1 MVGGLEPSARLREI
15 SAHGGVADA
24 ANGRR
29 PRRSGGGCT
38 HRVRAEK
45 AGEIDISFNAVT
57 PLPRSET
64 QGIPIAEPPVDRFLA
79 PINLYMRTQFL
90 TARAAA
96 RRMAKAAA
104 GVILMN
110 TPEPA
115 RISAGSA
122 AAWRARLGG
131 DGGA

>member
-1 MVGGLEPSARLREI
+1 
-15 SAHGGVADA
+15 
-24 ANGRR
+24 
-29 PRRSGGGCT
+29 
-38 HRVRAEK
+38 
-45 AGEIDISFNAVT
+45 VT

-64 QGIPIAEPPVDRFLA
+64 QGILIAAPPVDSFLA

-115 RISAGSA
+115 RISAGSS